1 MSVSALPCQTCL
13 VSPVVVSSVCKN
25 LQRSHQAILQLA
37 IAQLEEHETA
47 TVTPKPKTAPATYS
61 TTSAAVSD
69 RSSEAASLL
78 YLCWRLRQRLQD
90 LYSLLDYSGTARMR
104 FATCRIGPDL
114 ERLTI
119 VLLRVKKISL
129 RSISVASKRSLGQ
142 SESDIPYSCN
152 LMRLLFTACN
162 VCTVRT

>member
-69 RSSEAASLL
+69 GS
-78 YLCWRLRQRLQD
+78 
-90 LYSLLDYSGTARMR
+90 
-104 FATCRIGPDL
+104 
-114 ERLTI
+114 
-119 VLLRVKKISL
+119 
-129 RSISVASKRSLGQ
+129 SVAATSPVPLLASSSSLAGFVLPCRLPRDRKKEVRNVWNRSRLGALNDSTVESQEDKPSLNKRRKQ
-142 SESDIPYSCN
+142 
-152 LMRLLFTACN
+152 A
-162 VCTVRT
+162 